1 LCQVRAGRAEF
12 LINDRVP
19 FMRFLGLGLMVLVFE
34 DLLGVAF
41 RSALDRS

>member
-12 LINDRVP
+12 LINDRVQ